1 MTMNTTRIEN
11 DDASTAHAILNS
23 CRICGTTVVDLS
35 SMGLP
40 SYCRRHHYVMARVLE
55 LVGNRDRISTDTQQY
70 FKQAE
75 AEASRIFGDIDRY

>member
-11 DDASTAHAILNS
+11 DDASTAHPILNS

-55 LVGNRDRISTDTQQY
+55 LVGNRDRINADTQQC
-70 FKQAE
+70 FNRAE
-75 AEASRIFGDIDRY
+75 AEASRIFGDLDRY

>member
-1 MTMNTTRIEN
+1 MTLNPARIDN
-11 DDASTAHAILNS
+11 DDASTDHPILNS

-35 SMGLP
+35 SRGLP

-55 LVGNRDRISTDTQQY
+55 LVGNRDRANADAQQY

-75 AEASRIFGDIDRY
+75 TEASRIFGDIESY

>member
-75 AEASRIFGDIDRY
+75 AEASRIFGDLDRY